1 MEARPPLTLRSFI
14 QKEKI
19 MKIFLSLLIFNLLLV
34 NKLDMLPYISQE
46 GLLFPVSKILLFV
59 I

>member
-19 MKIFLSLLIFNLLLV
+19 TNILQRLLIFNLPLV

-46 GLLFPVSKILLFV
+46 GL
-59 I
+59 